1 MKKTV
6 SFICVLLLMLSFSL
20 PVSAAAQ
27 PDEPTEDAALIEEAE
42 YVSVLDPYSFD
53 SYTDMAEH
61 FTAGIPADGLES
73 VPVQQKE
80 TLSLWHAEER
90 EVIRSDETYSVPE
103 DAREML
109 LQCTWTRM
117 GCHVYIGLEEAETKD
132 IYFLG
137 SVGGSVM
144 GTLDLS
150 SLPDGEYNVIMF
162 GSNNPEIAAT
172 LVYEVR

>member
-20 PVSAAAQ
+20 PVSAVDQ
-27 PDEPTEDAALIEEAE
+27 PDEPNEDAALIEEAE
-42 YVSVLDPYSFD
+42 YVSDLDPYSFD

-61 FTAGIPADGLES
+61 FSAWIPVDGLES
-73 VPVQQKE
+73 VQQKE
-80 TLSLWHAEER
+80 TISLWHAEER

-103 DAREML
+103 DAKEML

-117 GCHVYIGLEEAETKD
+117 GCHVYIGLEEVKTKD
-132 IYFLG
+132 VYFLG

-162 GSNNPEIAAT
+162 GSNNPEIAAI
-172 LVYEVR
+172 LAYEVR